1 MDHYKSGQK
10 FWDSLSKK
18 KCKAEGIYYTSSDI
32 VNFMIDITFDAIIR
46 NKIYKKEGL
55 INLKILDIA
64 SGSGFFYFEVI
75 DRFLNFRKNELEE
88 FGDNI
93 LRVSKSIDSH
103 LSYGEELSIED
114 TLIKIKDSVFA
125 IEKDRIS

>member
-1 MDHYKSGQK
+1 
-10 FWDSLSKK
+10 
-18 KCKAEGIYYTSSDI
+18 
-32 VNFMIDITFDAIIR
+32 MIDITFDAIIR